1 MVWVPGSFEIPIVAQ
16 EMAKSKMFDAVLC
29 IGVVVS
35 RSAWGFGSG
44 GWGLEIEIGDWGS
57 GIWGLGSGDWGLGG
71 GDWELGMGMG
81 LGMGDGAM

>member
-35 RSAWGFGSG
+35 RSAWGLGIGDGYGFGDG
-44 GWGLEIEIGDWGS
+44 GWGYVKIILE
-57 GIWGLGSGDWGLGG
+57 
-71 GDWELGMGMG
+71 
-81 LGMGDGAM
+81 